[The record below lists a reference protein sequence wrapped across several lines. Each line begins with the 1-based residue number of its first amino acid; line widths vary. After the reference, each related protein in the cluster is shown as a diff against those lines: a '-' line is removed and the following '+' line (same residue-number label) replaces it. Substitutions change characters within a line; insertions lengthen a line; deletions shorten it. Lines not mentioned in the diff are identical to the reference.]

1 MWRCSAPLLNLSMS
15 FNWVSRGLGG
25 LSNHLPTTHRHW
37 NSLPSVAIRP
47 NVRIWPLADIGG
59 AGQNPSKPTFMSTR
73 LGQPREH
80 GFHVDRGRAPA
91 SCKFYRLGY
100 PYPAALSR
108 MMMVRLLSLPPFTL
122 STSTS
127 LARRMVAACVSRL
140 ESMLA
145 VFGQI
150 RLFLTFSET

>member
-1 MWRCSAPLLNLSMS
+1 MSASDQNTAVPSPRRISANDRDRPGDRFRLNA
-15 FNWVSRGLGG
+15 
-25 LSNHLPTTHRHW
+25 
-37 NSLPSVAIRP
+37 SL
-47 NVRIWPLADIGG
+47 WLLADIGC
-59 AGQNPSKPTFMSTR
+59 AGQNPTTPRFLSMRPS
-73 LGQPREH
+73 QPRVR

-91 SCKFYRLGY
+91 GCEFYRLGY
-100 PYPAALSR
+100 PYPAALGR

-122 STSTS
+122 SISTPW
-127 LARRMVAACVSRL
+127 ARRMVAACVSRL